1 MVISEHR
8 HRGGSNDC
16 AYGKILTNR
25 RSYVQIGL
33 DIHICQVHQ
42 LEFQRLC
49 IWKLDSIYDVE
60 GWRTRL
66 PRTHAGLPCVPIHM
80 HILLSPDG
88 HVMRAVHMHMQILH
102 RLCKFRKFAQSRGRL
117 CIFFSICTGF
127 FIRWTCVFHDMCK
140 FSITPNI

>member
-1 MVISEHR
+1 
-8 HRGGSNDC
+8 
-16 AYGKILTNR
+16 LTNP
-25 RSYVQIGL
+25 RSYADSFGKS
-33 DIHICQVHQ
+33 
-42 LEFQRLC
+42 RMC
-49 IWKLDSIYDVE
+49 IWKLASIYDVE

-140 FSITPNI
+140 FSICTATDGDGLNFAYRDFLVWRLLPLWKQNTKAVR